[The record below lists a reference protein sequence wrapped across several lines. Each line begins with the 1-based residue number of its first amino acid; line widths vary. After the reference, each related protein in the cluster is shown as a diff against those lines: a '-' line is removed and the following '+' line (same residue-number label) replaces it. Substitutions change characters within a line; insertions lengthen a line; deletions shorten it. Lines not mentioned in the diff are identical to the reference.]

1 MKKVTIERM
10 KRGALRF
17 LVMSALTEKPMY
29 VYEIIKH
36 IESKTNGIYKPSPG
50 SVYPVLRTL
59 IKQGL
64 ITVEEKEGKKI
75 YSITEEGLKKFNEI
89 KEEKSILAEDS
100 PMKRKIIDSL
110 FEIGFILYKNRKKLD
125 DKKMQEVLGIL
136 DKCKHDID
144 ELFHE

>member
-17 LVMSALTEKPMY
+17 MVMSALAEKPMY

-36 IESKTNGIYKPSPG
+36 IENKTNGLYKPSPG

-64 ITVEEKEGKKI
+64 VKVEEKDGKKI
-75 YSITEEGLKKFNEI
+75 YSITEEGIKKLNEI
-89 KEEKSILAEDS
+89 KEEKSFEDN
-100 PMKRKIIDSL
+100 PLKRKLLDSL
-110 FEIGFILYKNRKKLD
+110 FEIGLVLYKNRKKLD
-125 DKKMQEVLGIL
+125 EKRIQEIIEIL
-136 DKCKHDID
+136 EKCKQSINDV
-144 ELFHE
+144 FK

>member
-1 MKKVTIERM
+1 
-10 KRGALRF
+10 
-17 LVMSALTEKPMY
+17 MSALTEKPMY

-64 ITVEEKEGKKI
+64 IMVEEKEGKKI

-125 DKKMQEVLGIL
+125 DKKMQEVLVIL

-144 ELFHE
+144 ELFRE